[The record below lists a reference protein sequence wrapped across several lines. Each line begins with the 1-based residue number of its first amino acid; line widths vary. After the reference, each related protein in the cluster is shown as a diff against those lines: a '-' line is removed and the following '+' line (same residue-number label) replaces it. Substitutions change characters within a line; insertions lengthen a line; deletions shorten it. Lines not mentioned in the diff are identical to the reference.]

1 MTQEEKWRDLQ
12 LEIRS
17 HGIKNIRIMAENELY
32 SSIEKEQF
40 ISLIHS
46 LVKRD
51 EERVQENQELKDMVG
66 S

>member
-12 LEIRS
+12 REIRS
-17 HGIKNIRIMAENELY
+17 HGIKKIRIMAENELY